1 MHSAKTFLKLPFHL
15 SISHSLVLFP
25 YFQNDTLHRHCFSH
39 GCRCSWSQ
47 KYVLFSLNCV
57 SVQAEE
63 QKPSGTSGSSLVLSP
78 SFYPLS
84 LCAFPEKEA
93 MLLPAEP
100 AQTQFH
106 HLILLETGTLTGLA
120 NHELTWHNTESWSWD
135 QYWWCGELS
144 AWVCYG
150 QQCRADAK
158 ASSSCWSSREHFHGW
173 DWLWTWKVCPRATW
187 RHGVVGPSTLITG
200 ASSPLAV
207 HELET
212 SAGSSACVEP
222 PSDTATQGAQARKE
236 LIWYPGQP
244 QYQPA

>member
-1 MHSAKTFLKLPFHL
+1 M
-15 SISHSLVLFP
+15 
-25 YFQNDTLHRHCFSH
+25 
-39 GCRCSWSQ
+39 
-47 KYVLFSLNCV
+47 LFSLNCV

-135 QYWWCGELS
+135 QY
-144 AWVCYG
+144 
-150 QQCRADAK
+150 
-158 ASSSCWSSREHFHGW
+158 
-173 DWLWTWKVCPRATW
+173 
-187 RHGVVGPSTLITG
+187 
-200 ASSPLAV
+200 
-207 HELET
+207 
-212 SAGSSACVEP
+212 
-222 PSDTATQGAQARKE
+222 
-236 LIWYPGQP
+236 
-244 QYQPA
+244 